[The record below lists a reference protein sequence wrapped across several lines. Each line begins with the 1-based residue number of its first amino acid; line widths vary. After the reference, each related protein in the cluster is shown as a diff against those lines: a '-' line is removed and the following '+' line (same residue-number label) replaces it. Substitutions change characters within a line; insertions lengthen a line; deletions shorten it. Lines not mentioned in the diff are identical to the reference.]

1 MESVVHGVISATVY
15 EATNGHLEKSRQECE
30 SVSCGQPDKDCYVVD
45 ESDDLMLENGI
56 SRLPSTQPV
65 DIQFENISFT
75 ASLGFRKGLF
85 TVQLLLFVEVNV
97 R

>member
-1 MESVVHGVISATVY
+1 MEAVVY
-15 EATNGHLEKSRQECE
+15 EATNGHQLVEKTRSSKSESASCE
-30 SVSCGQPDKDCYVVD
+30 EKQQKAIGDSCYIPEDN
-45 ESDDLMLENGI
+45 DDLVLENGL

-75 ASLGFRKGLF
+75 ASLGFRKG
-85 TVQLLLFVEVNV
+85 